1 MRPPEVYSAEDFL
14 DKEFKDPPFLLKPLI
29 PLGGLGLIHGKRG
42 HGKSQLAFTL
52 ARDIINGALF
62 LDRHQTMFG
71 RVTYVGLDM
80 PLQQVQARIEAF
92 ADEIHHIERFQ
103 IAVTTDPINIPEMY
117 IKNKRPEWVDDIC
130 LFEPDLIIMDT
141 LRKSHLL
148 GDKDD
153 RGAAFVYAGV
163 RHLFGSHPT
172 VMFLHHDRKT
182 YLDNKGLPEEEQ
194 AVGSGNWIDSA
205 DFGIHVKKRHNTVTV
220 SFPRFRFSDAIPPIT
235 CEFDPDTVLIRVKQ
249 GKRTAYD
256 KAAVLK
262 ARDPEIKKEE
272 LVAALEDMGVSQ
284 AQAYRVVKE
293 V

>member
-1 MRPPEVYSAEDFL
+1 MRDPKVYLAGEFL
-14 DKEFKDPPFLLKPLI
+14 ETEFKDPPFLVKPLI

-42 HGKSQLAFTL
+42 HGKSQLAFTM
-52 ARDIINGALF
+52 ARDIINGSLF

-71 RVTYVGLDM
+71 RVTYLGLDM
-80 PLQQVQARIEAF
+80 PLQQVQARIEDF
-92 ADEIHHIERFQ
+92 SHQIQHLERLQ
-103 IAVTTDPINIPEMY
+103 IAITTDPINIPDMY
-117 IKNKRPEWVDDIC
+117 VKGKSAQWVDDIC
-130 LFEPDLIIMDT
+130 LFEPDLIIVDT
-141 LRKSHLL
+141 LRKVHLL

-182 YLDNKGLPEEEQ
+182 YMDNKGLPEEEQ

-205 DFGIHVKKRHNTVTV
+205 DFGIHVKKRHSTVTV

-235 CEFDPDTVLIRVKQ
+235 CEFDPETVLIRVKE

-256 KAAVLK
+256 KAA
-262 ARDPEIKKEE
+262 EIKAKDPAIEKED
-272 LVAALEDMGVSQ
+272 LILSLEEIGVSQ